1 MVTAIDTDLEAVQL
15 LLTDW
20 RDVERSLFARRQAIT
35 QQIHR
40 EEIRLVSAYVIELRQ
55 NTVTLNN
62 MLDAREHASGLG
74 HVPAHRNLA
83 APDAETR
90 QVFIDHGSWEFGI
103 PDLMDDVLQ

>member
-1 MVTAIDTDLEAVQL
+1 MVTAIDADLESVQL
-15 LLTDW
+15 LMTDW
-20 RDVERSLFARRQAIT
+20 RDVERNLFARRQAIT

-62 MLDAREHASGLG
+62 LLDAREQASGLG
-74 HVPAHRNLA
+74 RVPAHQTLA

-90 QVFIDHGSWEFGI
+90 QVFIDHGSWEFGL
-103 PDLMDDVLQ
+103 PNLMDDTLQ